1 MSGVAIHTQLHRIQ
15 TFLAVVD
22 FGSYTRAAQHLGIS
36 KAMAS
41 LHVKSL
47 EQALA
52 VTLLTRSTRAIA
64 LTESGQAFHQDFKA
78 VVASIDSAFDK
89 VMQRSHR
96 IAGTLRISTTS
107 EYGERFVLPLLPAF
121 LAQYPDLGISYQVN
135 SSLNDLVAEKLDL
148 VVRLGSLRDS
158 GFKSRQLAQ
167 YAIVLVAAPALLEAG
182 GEDVDRLPW
191 IANSNLAKPTQWT
204 LRRDDGSPV
213 QVSGR
218 AAFHANAASA
228 IRAMAVA
235 GLGVAVLPEWLV
247 AQDLAE
253 GTLRRL
259 LPDCSLPQ
267 QPVSV
272 VFPNSDPL
280 PAKTRAFIDFL
291 ATRLGQ

>member
-22 FGSYTRAAQHLGIS
+22 FGSYTRAADHLGLS

-41 LHVKSL
+41 LHVKAL
-47 EQALA
+47 EQALG

-64 LTESGQAFHQDFKA
+64 LTEGGQAFYQDFKA
-78 VVASIDSAFDK
+78 VVATIDNAFEQ
-89 VMQRSHR
+89 VMQRSNR

-107 EYGERFVLPLLPAF
+107 EYGERFVLPLIPAF
-121 LAQYPDLGISYQVN
+121 VAQYPELGISYQVN

-148 VVRLGSLRDS
+148 VVRLGTLRDS
-158 GFKSRQLAQ
+158 GFRSRKLAE
-167 YAIVLVAAPALLEAG
+167 YAIVLVAAPALLAAR
-182 GEDVDRLPW
+182 GEDIDRLPW

-204 LRRDDGSPV
+204 LRRHDGAAV
-213 QVSGR
+213 HVSGR
-218 AAFHANAASA
+218 ATFHANAASA

-247 AQDLAE
+247 AQDMAE
-253 GTLRRL
+253 GTLQRL
-259 LPDCSLPQ
+259 IPEYSLPH

-291 ATRLGQ
+291 AARLAQ